1 MARGRPPL
9 RIGAHGTIT
18 RTYLGGGIWLARCR
32 FRDSDGVV
40 RKVEKRGPPDEFDKY
55 GKLAKDELLEALAD
69 RRPPSGPDAIGLDT
83 LVVTLV
89 DQHIARLAEDGRSIR
104 TLDCYKYDATK
115 LAKFVAGVRVGE
127 CTPARLDAALR
138 SMRNAHGPTMA
149 RRARTLLRGGLQL
162 AVLNNVLTTN
172 PVRDVQ
178 SIRSK
183 GHPKGATALTVD
195 QLRELLTKV
204 RESEVCQ
211 RRDLVDPI
219 TLLVATGLRRSEL
232 LGLRWVDYD
241 DAAGTLAVTR
251 KVVRQRGTGLVRV
264 DETKTDAGRRTLALP
279 AFAITILRERRR
291 RPFLGEQAM
300 IFPSTA
306 ATLRDPD
313 NFGGQ
318 WREARMELG
327 VPDVSTH
334 SFRKTI
340 ATLID
345 DEGLSARIG
354 ADHLGHARVSMTQDR
369 YMSRGRVHPAVA
381 ALMDRTVAES
391 TALNGE

>member
-138 SMRNAHGPTMA
+138 SMRTAHGPTMA

-183 GHPKGATALTVD
+183 GQPKGATALTVD

-232 LGLRWVDYD
+232 LGLRWVDFD
-241 DAAGTLAVTR
+241 DAAGTLAVTGE
-251 KVVRQRGTGLVRV
+251 VVRQRGTGLVRV
-264 DETKTDAGRRTLALP
+264 DETKTDAGRRPPHPRLT
-279 AFAITILRERRR
+279 R
-291 RPFLGEQAM
+291 
-300 IFPSTA
+300 
-306 ATLRDPD
+306 LRDHGP
-313 NFGGQ
+313 
-318 WREARMELG
+318 ARA
-327 VPDVSTH
+327 PPPSIP
-334 SFRKTI
+334 RR
-340 ATLID
+340 
-345 DEGLSARIG
+345 ARG
-354 ADHLGHARVSMTQDR
+354 DLPVDHCDAARPRQLR
-369 YMSRGRVHPAVA
+369 RAVA
-381 ALMDRTVAES
+381 GGALRTWGAGRQHAQLPQDDRHPHR
-391 TALNGE
+391 

>member
-9 RIGAHGTIT
+9 RIGAHGAIT

-40 RKVEKRGPPDEFDKY
+40 SKVEKRGPPDEFDKY
-55 GKLAKDELLEALAD
+55 GKLAEDALLEALAE

-115 LAKFVAGVRVGE
+115 LPKFVAGVRVGE

-138 SMRNAHGPTMA
+138 SMRTAHGPTMA

-219 TLLVATGLRRSEL
+219 TLLVAPGLRRSEL

-241 DAAGTLAVTR
+241 DTAGTLAVTG
-251 KVVRQRGTGLVRV
+251 KVGRHRGTGL
-264 DETKTDAGRRTLALP
+264 
-279 AFAITILRERRR
+279 
-291 RPFLGEQAM
+291 
-300 IFPSTA
+300 
-306 ATLRDPD
+306 
-313 NFGGQ
+313 
-318 WREARMELG
+318 
-327 VPDVSTH
+327 
-334 SFRKTI
+334 
-340 ATLID
+340 
-345 DEGLSARIG
+345 
-354 ADHLGHARVSMTQDR
+354 
-369 YMSRGRVHPAVA
+369 
-381 ALMDRTVAES
+381 
-391 TALNGE
+391 